1 MHGADEFLCRNCVIL
16 KCEAVALVGHRTLT
30 YVSRGQPLDPVSNAS
45 LTFRCLEHSLKII
58 IHNLQ
63 NISSFGEAFDHFFG
77 LIKLKI

>member
-1 MHGADEFLCRNCVIL
+1 MHGADEFLCRKCVIL
-16 KCEAVALVGHRTLT
+16 KCEAVALVGHRALT
-30 YVSRGQPLDPVSNAS
+30 YVHHRQPLEPVSNAS

-63 NISSFGEAFDHFFG
+63 NISSFGGAFVHFFG